1 MDIFP
6 SNSRSGQLDSG
17 DAKED
22 SAAPARQGFGQLQHG
37 KASASNNTARLR
49 IARSKQGFGQ
59 LERSEAS
66 AQLQQGFGQLKLSAE
81 QQRAFE

>member
-1 MDIFP
+1 MDILP

-22 SAAPARQGFGQLQHG
+22 SAAPAQQGFGQLQHG

-49 IARSKQGFGQ
+49 IAGSKQGFGQ
-59 LERSEAS
+59 LEHSEAS

-81 QQRAFE
+81 QQ